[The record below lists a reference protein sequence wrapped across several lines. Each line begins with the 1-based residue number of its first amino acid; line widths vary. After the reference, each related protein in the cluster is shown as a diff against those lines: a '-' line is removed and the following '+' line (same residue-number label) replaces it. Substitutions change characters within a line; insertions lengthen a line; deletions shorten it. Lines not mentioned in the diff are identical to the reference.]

1 MSVKPHP
8 LARTALSPHE
18 RALRSQLVQILSGQ
32 PFLRASL
39 LERSRVCGKPYCRCA
54 KGHKHRSLYLV
65 VAAGGGR
72 QRQLFVPKDWEER
85 VRQWV
90 ENHHRLKE
98 LMNQVSDLYWDK
110 VQRREL

>member
-1 MSVKPHP
+1 MSVDHRPP
-8 LARTALSPHE
+8 SRTARSTHE

-65 VAAGGGR
+65 VAVGGGR

-90 ENHHRLKE
+90 ENHHRLKA
-98 LMNQVSDLYWDK
+98 LIHQVSDLYWDK
-110 VQRREL
+110 VQRRQP